1 MKKNNIGTIFF
12 MKLLISIIITLII
25 LIIIKS
31 SNNFKNDFYKH
42 IYGNNISFTY
52 IKTLYNKYIGDSDIL
67 DKVVKTETVFNEKL
81 TYKSKED
88 YLDGV
93 KLEIG
98 SNYLV
103 PIEESGIVVFIGE
116 KEGYGNTVIIQR
128 IDGIDEWYGNIEN
141 VNVKLYDYVK
151 SGTLLGEATNNL
163 YIVYKK
169 DGNILNYEEY
179 LK

>member
-52 IKTLYNKYIGDSDIL
+52 IKALYNKYIGDSDIL

-81 TYKSKED
+81 TYKKENS
-88 YLDGV
+88 YKDGV
-93 KLEIG
+93 ALTVDN
-98 SNYLV
+98 NYMIPTL
-103 PIEESGIVVFIGE
+103 ESGVIVFIGE
-116 KEGYGNTVIIQR
+116 KEEYGKTIIIEQ
-128 IDGIDEWYGNIEN
+128 INGIEVFYANIEPIN
-141 VNVKLYDYVK
+141 LKLYDYIEK
-151 SGTLLGEATNNL
+151 GSLLGEAKNNKL
-163 YIVYKK
+163 YLVFSK
-169 DGNILNYEEY
+169 DGKYLNYKDY
-179 LK
+179 I